1 MPSVSI
7 LGATTEVGP
16 LLEALLLSFG
26 GLFTDPVGLPPK
38 RAHDHR
44 IILKPDAQLI
54 AVRPYRYPVA
64 HKDELERQ
72 CASMMEQGIVRRSD
86 SPFSSPVLLVK
97 KPDGSWR
104 FCVDYRALNAL
115 TVKDA
120 FPIPVVDELLDELH
134 GAKFFIKL
142 DLRSGY
148 HQVRMRPEDVHKTAF
163 RTHDGLYEF
172 LVMAFGL
179 CNAPA
184 TFQALMNDILRPF
197 LRRFVLVFFDDI
209 LIYSMTWADH
219 LRHLRA
225 VLDELRRHQLFIK
238 RNKCFFATSSV
249 AYLDHVISAVG
260 VAMDPAKVHAIH
272 DWSAPRSDWVVR
284 GFLGLAGYYRKF
296 VHNYG
301 AIAAPLTA
309 LLKKEGSSW
318 DDAIAA
324 AFTALKATVTSA
336 PVLAMLDFAKLFT
349 VQCDVS
355 TLSFGAILV
364 QEGHPVAFFSRPVA
378 PRHRSLVAYE
388 RELIGLV
395 QAI

>member
-1 MPSVSI
+1 
-7 LGATTEVGP
+7 
-16 LLEALLLSFG
+16 
-26 GLFTDPVGLPPK
+26 
-38 RAHDHR
+38 
-44 IILKPDAQLI
+44 
-54 AVRPYRYPVA
+54 
-64 HKDELERQ
+64 
-72 CASMMEQGIVRRSD
+72 MMEQGIVRRSD

-120 FPIPVVDELLDELH
+120 FPIPVVDELH
-134 GAKFFIKL
+134 GAKFFTKL

-184 TFQALMNDILRPF
+184 TFQALMNDVLRLF

-209 LIYSMTWADH
+209 LIYSKTWADH

-225 VLDELRRHQLFIK
+225 VLDELRRHQLFVK
-238 RNKCFFATSSV
+238 RNKCSFATSSV
-249 AYLDHVISAVG
+249 AYLGHVISAAG
-260 VAMDPAKVHAIH
+260 VAMDPAKVQAIH
-272 DWSAPRSDWVVR
+272 DWPAPRSARAMR

-309 LLKKEGSSW
+309 LRRR
-318 DDAIAA
+318 
-324 AFTALKATVTSA
+324 
-336 PVLAMLDFAKLFT
+336 
-349 VQCDVS
+349 VS
-355 TLSFGAILV
+355 PGMTRRPRHSRCSRS
-364 QEGHPVAFFSRPVA
+364 PSRPPLSSPCPTSPSFSPLSA
-378 PRHRSLVAYE
+378 TR
-388 RELIGLV
+388 
-395 QAI
+395 